1 MKFQVERDV
10 LAEAVGWASRALPA
24 RPVIP
29 VLSGL
34 LLQAADGLTLSCFDY
49 EVSARIE
56 VDAEIAEPGTVLV
69 PGRLLAEIT
78 RSLPSLPVEFADD
91 PEGVSLTCGSASF
104 TLVTLPVEEYP
115 ELPEL
120 PHTAGTVDG
129 GVLAAAISQV
139 TPAASRDDTLPLLTG
154 VNIEVDGETMTLAAT
169 DRYRL
174 AVRELP
180 WTPVRAGHAGEYL
193 VPARTLA
200 DAARTM
206 APGTPVTIKLRSDG
220 ISSPVPSSA
229 RILRNGPDAD
239 DAAAAGVPAR
249 KGPIASPRGADAMIR
264 YRLGIRPAEARWK
277 SPGRILR
284 LARSPVEP
292 KSTMTWLSGIS
303 ESG

>member
-1 MKFQVERDV
+1 MKFQVDRDV

-34 LLQAADGLTLSCFDY
+34 LLQAADDGLTLSCFDY
-49 EVSARIE
+49 EVSARVE

-115 ELPEL
+115 DLPDL

-180 WTPVRAGHAGEYL
+180 WNPARPGRTGEYL

-220 ISSPVPSSA
+220 ISSPAPSSVQIC
-229 RILRNGPDAD
+229 RTDLLRT
-239 DAAAAGVPAR
+239 PAH
-249 KGPIASPRGADAMIR
+249 PRA
-264 YRLGIRPAEARWK
+264 
-277 SPGRILR
+277 
-284 LARSPVEP
+284 
-292 KSTMTWLSGIS
+292 
-303 ESG
+303 